1 MGFLGLPV
9 LICGFISCEFV
20 GCGLESC
27 GFEGC
32 VMLRPI
38 RQYKV
43 G

>member
-1 MGFLGLPV
+1 VGFLGLPV